1 MDQLAGSPSSM
12 PELGTCKLSR
22 QPSLRLKQHLH
33 HKMNTDMNLHPK
45 LDLRGACN
53 IYQIF
58 LATRLLCSLI
68 SSNLFSVAF
77 PHNFYHSGPKAV
89 KRYRT
94 EHTPLSN
101 PCQRSHRRTLSNSW
115 LRYRCCKH
123 HQVGSVSVTQADL
136 HAQQHKAIPRTLQTT
151 QR

>member
-1 MDQLAGSPSSM
+1 M
-12 PELGTCKLSR
+12 PELDTCKLSR
-22 QPSLRLKQHLH
+22 LPSSPLKPHLH
-33 HKMNTDMNLHPK
+33 HKMNTDMNLPPENSSK

-94 EHTPLSN
+94 EHTSLSN

-136 HAQQHKAIPRTLQTT
+136 HAQQHKAILRTPQPT